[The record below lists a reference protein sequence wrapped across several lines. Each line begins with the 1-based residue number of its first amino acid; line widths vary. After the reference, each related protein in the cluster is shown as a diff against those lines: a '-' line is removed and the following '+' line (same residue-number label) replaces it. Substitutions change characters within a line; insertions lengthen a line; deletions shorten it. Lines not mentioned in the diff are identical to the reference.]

1 MLQLTFL
8 LLGMLDIKIV
18 HIAKGYQVLKTF
30 TFEKQ
35 CKSTSFI
42 CLRFVYLIQ
51 IYNNSSLSKKFLKIA
66 FLINL

>member
-35 CKSTSFI
+35 CS
-42 CLRFVYLIQ
+42 
-51 IYNNSSLSKKFLKIA
+51 
-66 FLINL
+66 